1 MRAEAHIPQAD
12 EALRA
17 LFTRFKE
24 DPGSAAFEELADA
37 LLARGHASEAQIV
50 AEHGLQLDPL
60 NANGHVHR
68 AAAMLALGRARVAY
82 VELVRALA
90 IQPHHPRGMR
100 LLGQVFKDAGLPE
113 RAAALLAQRHL
124 GAPTRAPSTVDAR
137 PLYEPLPAPKP
148 LPAVNETPATGASV
162 LKTSVPAAPRGLP
175 PISAGK
181 PSSPAKGL
189 MSVESSTEIQ
199 DLFASLT
206 KDLGLGGS
214 EQLAS
219 RVEVTQV
226 MRLRRMPQEE
236 PREAELSSID
246 GPIVEATQPGQL
258 QYDEAAPPPAD
269 FLFDVVT
276 TPQLSGLGP
285 DEPLFNDVQP
295 LARPADD
302 ADTVNEDAPPVLDMG
317 TLQAAIQTEAS
328 RKQTDDNPLARRPG
342 EDDDLFGDVAK
353 SMFAGGAEPAT
364 REIPYLK
371 RFGRAAR
378 EDRNTL
384 PPPGAPTAPPVGDLP
399 GAPAGTALLDRGP
412 KLTIVEKSGG
422 PRTLILAGV
431 GALILAG
438 WLAGIAWVA
447 RDSLGVWMGAKQTTV
462 VPSDGPEQAGRPSP

>member
-24 DPGSAAFEELADA
+24 DPGSSAFEELADA

-50 AEHGLQLDPL
+50 AEHGLQLDPT

-90 IQPHHPRGMR
+90 IQPNHPRGMR

-124 GAPTRAPSTVDAR
+124 GAPSRAPSTVDAR
-137 PLYEPLPAPKP
+137 PLYEPLPQPKQVAP
-148 LPAVNETPATGASV
+148 AETPSEGHTI

-175 PISAGK
+175 PISAPK
-181 PSSPAKGL
+181 PSAPSKGL

-206 KDLGLGGS
+206 KDLGLGPS
-214 EQLAS
+214 EPQVPT

-226 MRLRRMPQEE
+226 MRLRRLPQDE
-236 PREAELSSID
+236 PREAELSSIE
-246 GPIVEATQPGQL
+246 GPIVEATQPGQI
-258 QYDEAAPPPAD
+258 QYDESAPPPAD

-285 DEPLFNDVQP
+285 DEPLFNEVAP
-295 LARPADD
+295 LAKPADD
-302 ADTVNEDAPPVLDMG
+302 ADTLNEDAPPMLDMG

-328 RKQTDDNPLARRPG
+328 RSDQGRPAADEG
-342 EDDDLFGDVAK
+342 ELFGDVAK
-353 SMFAGGAEPAT
+353 SLFAAGHEPAT

-378 EDRNTL
+378 EDRSTL
-384 PPPGAPTAPPVGDLP
+384 PPPTP
-399 GAPAGTALLDRGP
+399 GAAATEVAPQVQRLQV
-412 KLTIVEKSGG
+412 VERSRG
-422 PRTLILAGV
+422 PRTLVLAIV
-431 GALILAG
+431 GGAVLAL
-438 WLAGIAWVA
+438 WLLGLAWVA
-447 RDSLGVWMGAKQTTV
+447 RDSLSVWMGAPQKTV
-462 VPSDGPEQAGRPSP
+462 VPGEQPAHAGRRAP